1 MKVAVKTLG
10 CRTNQAEE
18 EILKEELKK
27 RGFEL
32 TSENEADIFILN
44 TCTVT
49 SEADRKCRKL
59 MHRAKKKGQILVVT
73 GCYAQRE
80 KGKLFEEGA
89 DIVVPQLEKEN
100 LPSLLCQKL
109 KRGEKTADYKADYK
123 ADVYS
128 GKARAF
134 LKIQDGCNHFC
145 SYCIVPFVRGRERS
159 FPVEAV
165 IERAEELLKAGFK
178 EIVLTGIRLGRYG
191 IDINT
196 SLIEL
201 LKKLLEISEGMLFR
215 LSSIDLKDISFDLI
229 EMMKSEERICPHLH
243 IPLQSGSER
252 ILKAMKRSYK
262 PRDFLQIVEACR
274 ENIPHF
280 VLTTDVMV
288 GFPGES
294 EEDLKKTVEVLKQ
307 AKPAKIHIFIFSPR
321 PGTDAASLE
330 GRLPSE
336 VKKERS
342 RLIQEIESKL
352 FLEEVERF
360 LGGALTVLVEEKEG
374 EYYKGTTENYLK
386 VRFKGKGVQIG
397 ELRKVKLTRVL
408 GKEILG
414 ELERRDEKCQNV
426 SFAR

>member
-1 MKVAVKTLG
+1 MKVAIKTLG
-10 CRTNQAEE
+10 CRTNQAEGE
-18 EILKEELKK
+18 ALKEELKK

-32 TSENEADIFILN
+32 AGEDEADIFILN

-59 MHRAKKKGQILVVT
+59 MHRAKKRGQILVVT

-80 KGKLFEEGA
+80 ERKLFEEGA

-100 LPSLLCQKL
+100 LPSLLCEKL
-109 KRGEKTADYKADYK
+109 KKEEKPGVYKADAYL
-123 ADVYS
+123 
-128 GKARAF
+128 GKAKAF
-134 LKIQDGCNHFC
+134 LKVQDGCNHFC

-159 FPVEAV
+159 SPVEAV
-165 IERAEELLKAGFK
+165 LERAQELIKAGFK

-196 SLIEL
+196 SLTEL
-201 LKKLLEISEGMLFR
+201 LRKLLEISKGVRFR

-252 ILKAMKRSYK
+252 ILKAMRRPYGPKN
-262 PRDFLQIVEACR
+262 FLQLVKVCR
-274 ENIPHF
+274 QNIPRF

-288 GFPGES
+288 GFPGEG
-294 EEDLKKTVEVLKQ
+294 EDDFKKTVEVLKR
-307 AKPAKIHIFIFSPR
+307 AKPAKIHTFIFSLR
-321 PGTDAASLE
+321 PGTEAASLE
-330 GRLPSE
+330 GRIPSE

-352 FLEEVERF
+352 FLEEAERF
-360 LGGALTVLVEEKEG
+360 LGEVLTVLVEEKKG
-374 EYYKGTTENYLK
+374 EYYKGTTENYFK
-386 VRFKGKGVQIG
+386 VRFKGEGVRIG
-397 ELRKVKLTRVL
+397 KLRRVKLIRVF

-414 ELERRDEKCQNV
+414 ELERRDEKCQNA
-426 SFAR
+426 SFVR